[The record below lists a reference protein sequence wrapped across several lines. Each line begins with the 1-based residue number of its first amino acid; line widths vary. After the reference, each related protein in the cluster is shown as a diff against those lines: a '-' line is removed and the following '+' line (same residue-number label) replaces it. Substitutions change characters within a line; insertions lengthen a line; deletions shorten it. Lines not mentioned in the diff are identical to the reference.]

1 MDESSQWLELLK
13 GQVSA
18 QEVEKMVSRAVA
30 KLDDFLQRDPQ
41 AEQRVMAILSRR
53 LNGEISA
60 DSWELMHTS
69 LSQYFG
75 GEELAYLLYWVVDVE
90 EPTDNRI
97 HELAKSAPPQALAF
111 LRTVVGIYGLDL
123 SNAYA
128 LWNEH
133 PDNWRTL
140 QREVYYDLIN
150 QRHHLKVRIQ
160 KYNGEETVIEGPADF
175 ILNLAR
181 VLILTA
187 RLVGTR
193 EAFSAQSID
202 SFLEESRQLS
212 ELLTT
217 TEEEAPAELPE
228 SEAQPSKEA

>member
-1 MDESSQWLELLK
+1 MDANSHWLEVLK
-13 GQVSA
+13 GQISE
-18 QEVEKMVSRAVA
+18 QEVREMLSRDVP
-30 KLDDFLQRDPQ
+30 KLDGFLQRDPQ
-41 AEQRVMAILSRR
+41 AGQYVMTLLERR
-53 LNGEISA
+53 LSGKIGV

-69 LSQYFG
+69 LSQFFG
-75 GEELAYLLYWVVDVE
+75 DENLAYLLYWVVGVE
-90 EPTDNRI
+90 NPTANRI
-97 HELAKSAPPQALAF
+97 EEVAKSAPPRALAF
-111 LRTVVGIYGLDL
+111 LRTVVGVYGLDL
-123 SNAYA
+123 STAYA

-193 EAFSAQSID
+193 EAFSADSID
-202 SFLEESRQLS
+202 SFLEESRLVN
-212 ELLTT
+212 ELLTA
-217 TEEEAPAELPE
+217 TEEEAPAELSE